1 MEYHKTD
8 QTLFVKLKS
17 DLTYPSAKKLE
28 TLVNVEDIE
37 SLVIDL
43 TEAKIVDS
51 EGIRFI
57 YTVMKEGVQ
66 ITLVNPPYIFDKI
79 VDILKLK
86 SYMKDLKI
94 VREER
99 R

>member
-17 DLTYPSAKKLE
+17 DLTYPAVKKLE
-28 TLVNVEDIE
+28 ALVNVEDLE
-37 SLVIDL
+37 NLVIDL
-43 TEAKIVDS
+43 TESKIVDS

-66 ITLVNPPYIFDKI
+66 VTLINPPYIFDKI
-79 VDILKLK
+79 IDILKLK
-86 SYMKDLKI
+86 NYMKDLKI
-94 VREER
+94 VKEER
-99 R
+99 C

>member
-17 DLTYPSAKKLE
+17 DFTYPAVKKLE
-28 TLVNVEDIE
+28 TLINVEDFE
-37 SLVIDL
+37 NLVIDL

-57 YTVMKEGVQ
+57 YSVMKEGVKVS
-66 ITLVNPPYIFDKI
+66 LVNPPYVFGKI
-79 VDILKLK
+79 VDVLKLK